1 MALRLA
7 VAVAALCVLAHT
19 ALAQSRGTTQMPAG
33 QTRPSTQPPAR
44 PSTQPPVRPIPPP
57 QPPIPNI
64 TGGVAQ
70 LPPMGGI
77 AQFPQPADRT
87 DLFRAGRR
95 TYSSRQNRYGNRLQD
110 PFGYVG
116 GGGYGYYGPDAG
128 TPGDSRREEAPS
140 EFGYLRL
147 GVSPG
152 AAQVY
157 IDGFYVSTVDGFAGA
172 GPSRAIEAGPHRVE
186 IRADGYETATFDVR
200 ITPNETTSYNREL
213 ERREEPSR
221 QARNVAP
228 AVPKTF
234 YVIPKCYAGDKPPAK
249 DALPKGCQALNVR
262 TVPPVLANGRR
273 VP

>member
-1 MALRLA
+1 
-7 VAVAALCVLAHT
+7 
-19 ALAQSRGTTQMPAG
+19 
-33 QTRPSTQPPAR
+33 
-44 PSTQPPVRPIPPP
+44 VRPIPPP

-70 LPPMGGI
+70 LPPIGGI

-95 TYSSRQNRYGNRLQD
+95 TYSSRQNRDGNRLQD

-116 GGGYGYYGPDAG
+116 GGGYGYIADQV
-128 TPGDSRREEAPS
+128 PS
-140 EFGYLRL
+140 ETDRRAPEPNAFGYLRL
-147 GVSPG
+147 NVSPG

-157 IDGFYVSTVDGFAGA
+157 VDGFYLSTVDAFAGT
-172 GPSRAIEAGPHRVE
+172 GPSRAVEAGPHRVE

-200 ITPNETTSYNREL
+200 ITPNETTTYNREL

-234 YVIPKCYAGDKPPAK
+234 YVIPKCYAGDKPPSADQLPAGCRDAK
-249 DALPKGCQALNVR
+249 ARAI
-262 TVPPVLANGRR
+262 PPVVKNAR
-273 VP
+273 